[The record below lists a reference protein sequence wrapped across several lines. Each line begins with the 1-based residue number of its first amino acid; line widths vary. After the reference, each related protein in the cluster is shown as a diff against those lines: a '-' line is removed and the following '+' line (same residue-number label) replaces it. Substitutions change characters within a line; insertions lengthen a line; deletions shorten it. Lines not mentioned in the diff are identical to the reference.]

1 MANNPY
7 VNKVVYGND
16 VVMDIT
22 DTTAEP
28 EDVAE
33 GEVFYTKSGSRS
45 VGTGNYYS
53 PNDTAE
59 TDIQDGDY
67 FPFFD
72 ISAGTSGAKRKT
84 LWSNIKNKLRSY
96 FTGYYVIELTYAQ
109 YQALSTAEKN
119 DPDKVYYVN
128 DYASHATYVELDDT
142 TTAADKVWSSN
153 KVQSVLSHVGMV
165 IHSTT
170 LDTEAKVKAVYGG
183 TTWVQLSGYVL
194 RGATQNVTPNQNLND
209 GGADSVTVS
218 SVASHNHTQNSHT
231 HTQDAHNH
239 TQNAHKHD
247 LPRLNGI
254 AGMSSAK
261 ASTSSSVDYKI
272 NQSTGYASEVNE
284 ATATN
289 KSATA
294 TNQSTTATNNANG
307 ANYTVNTLPKYKNV
321 YIWERTA

>member
-22 DTTAEP
+22 DTTAE
-28 EDVAE
+28 EGDVVS
-33 GEVFYTKSGSRS
+33 GKTFYKASGAKSTGSAVIPDIS
-45 VGTGNYYS
+45 NCYQTT
-53 PNDTAE
+53 DTAE

-72 ISAGTSGAKRKT
+72 ISAETSGAKRKT
-84 LWSNIKNKLRSY
+84 LWSNIKNKLRAY

-109 YQALSTAEKN
+109 YQALSSSEKN
-119 DPDKVYYVN
+119 DPDKVYYVK

-142 TTAADKVWSSN
+142 TTAVDKVWSSS
-153 KVQSVLSHVGMV
+153 KVQSALSHVGMV

-183 TTWVQLSGYVL
+183 TTWIQLDGYVL
-194 RGATQNVTPNQNLND
+194 RAATASVTPNQNLND

-218 SVASHNHTQNSHT
+218 SVASHNHTQNAHT
-231 HTQDAHNH
+231 H
-239 TQNAHKHD
+239 TQNAHKHTT
-247 LPRLNGI
+247 GSI
-254 AGMSSAK
+254 ALYASGKM
-261 ASTSSSVDYKI
+261 ASTSSNVNYGI
-272 NQSTGYASEVNE
+272 NQSTSHTSETHDN
-284 ATATN
+284 
-289 KSATA
+289 TA
-294 TNQSTTATNNANG
+294 TNQNTTATNNANG

>member
-22 DTTAEP
+22 DTTAE
-28 EDVAE
+28 EGDVVS
-33 GEVFYTKSGSRS
+33 GKTFYKASGAKT
-45 VGTGNYYS
+45 TGSAVIPDISNCYQTT
-53 PNDTAE
+53 DTAE

-72 ISAGTSGAKRKT
+72 ISAETSGAKRKT

-109 YQALSTAEKN
+109 YQALSSAEKN
-119 DPDKVYYVN
+119 DPDKVYYVK

-183 TTWVQLSGYVL
+183 TTWVQLSGYML
-194 RGATQNVTPNQNLND
+194 RGASSGVTPNQNLND

-218 SVASHNHTQNSHT
+218 SVASHNHTQNAHT
-231 HTQDAHNH
+231 H
-239 TQNAHKHD
+239 TQNAHNHA

-261 ASTSSSVDYKI
+261 ANTSSSVDYKI
-272 NQSTGYASEVNE
+272 NQSTSYISEVNDATATNQD

-289 KSATA
+289 K
-294 TNQSTTATNNANG
+294 ANG

>member
-72 ISAGTSGAKRKT
+72 ISAGTSGAKKKT

-128 DYASHATYVELDDT
+128 DYASHATYAELDDT

-183 TTWVQLSGYVL
+183 TTWVQLSGYML
-194 RGATQNVTPNQNLND
+194 RGATASVTPNQNLND

-239 TQNAHKHD
+239 
-247 LPRLNGI
+247 GI
-254 AGMSSAK
+254 EPISAVSLAQK
-261 ASTSSSVDYKI
+261 ATTSSVGSWSI
-272 NQSTGYASEVNE
+272 NQNTYTERKTND

-289 KSATA
+289 KDA
-294 TNQSTTATNNANG
+294 TATNNANG